1 MLVLLFIIS
10 IVVYFFWQQIKE
22 LQIKIKRLE
31 VKYEAMRTNY
41 HKEIEKR
48 RIYNNLNDRLRKERD
63 EYKQQF
69 DYTNMKLQRI
79 LRIIRN
85 KK

>member
-69 DYTNMKLQRI
+69 DYTNMKLQR
-79 LRIIRN
+79 LMRIIR
-85 KK
+85 K